1 MLTTNK
7 SWQVIANT
15 NNLPKVNATD
25 ANLTGS
31 KQNNSASG
39 QVNAYMMKI
48 VTPKR
53 YSFDDNG
60 GGYQGL

>member
-7 SWQVIANT
+7 SWQVMANT
-15 NNLPKVNATD
+15 ANLPKVNATD

-31 KQNNSASG
+31 KQNTSSSN
-39 QVNAYMMKI
+39 QVDAYMMKI

>member
-1 MLTTNK
+1 MLTTNQ
-7 SWQVIANT
+7 SWQVNSNT
-15 NNLPKVNATD
+15 INLPKVNAAD
-25 ANLTGS
+25 ANLKGS
-31 KQNNSASG
+31 NQNTTSG